1 MNTAP
6 ILRTVL
12 ALGCIAAA
20 LIATATADP
29 RARLPVPVEN
39 TRATAPD
46 LAPFLDRLAAA
57 VRDRDAGFVRAQ
69 VDPAFF
75 CARDFGRMCEEGPS
89 AGFEN
94 FERLFD
100 LDDRDTGPE
109 YAGWGWRQLGTL
121 VGAQTVGPV
130 PEDNFLNAEVEGR
143 GFLCGPAPPAAAS
156 LRAVER
162 FAGEDYWYL
171 WAYVEGTGVALR
183 TGPGTGAPVLERLS
197 FEAVEFTERDARPGP
212 GAPEGWVAV
221 VGPGG
226 REGWVAGRFL
236 RSFVA
241 PRLCYG
247 RGPNGAWRITAHV
260 GGGD

>member
-130 PEDNFLNAEVEGR
+130 PEDNLLNAEVEGR